1 MENMHPDIGYRTIFS
16 NNVVVF
22 FFFLQELTV
31 KGCEPF
37 SIPVLAFKY
46 DNEKELSQKLQDPN
60 KYGGVLSIQT
70 FSSFLNDRL
79 SVRHQT
85 LENP

>member
-1 MENMHPDIGYRTIFS
+1 MLLCFL
-16 NNVVVF
+16 
-22 FFFLQELTV
+22 FLQELTMN
-31 KGCEPF
+31 GCEPF

-60 KYGGVLSIQT
+60 KYGGILSIQT

-79 SVRHQT
+79 SIRHPV

>member
-1 MENMHPDIGYRTIFS
+1 MNR
-16 NNVVVF
+16 
-22 FFFLQELTV
+22 
-31 KGCEPF
+31 CEPF

-70 FSSFLNDRL
+70 FSSFLMTGCL
-79 SVRHQT
+79 
-85 LENP
+85 

>member
-1 MENMHPDIGYRTIFS
+1 MENMHPDVSYRTIFS

-22 FFFLQELTV
+22 FFLQELTMN
-31 KGCEPF
+31 GCEPF

-70 FSSFLNDRL
+70 FSSFINDRL
-79 SVRHQT
+79 SIRHQT